1 MKHVKFVIKKK
12 NGNLALNDTTVG
24 KQYTGI
30 LTPVNTK
37 FKTGENK
44 GDLNTFTAPFITF
57 TDDVGDEVNVVISS
71 AEIEYTEV
79 PAKPRVRLLSSG
91 RRQFDVNFKMTV
103 VRHCDEIRRTKKGGI
118 GTYLQSLGI
127 TDGHLFYWRK
137 QKAEGHFSAER
148 AVAFSRKPTMIHG

>member
-12 NGNLALNDTTVG
+12 EGNIALMDTTVG

-30 LTPVNTK
+30 LTPVNAK

-44 GDLNTFTAPFITF
+44 GELNTFTAPLITF
-57 TDDVGDEVNVVISS
+57 TDDLGDEVNLNTSHSKV
-71 AEIEYTEV
+71 EYTEV

-103 VRHCDEIRRTKKGGI
+103 VRHCDELRRTQQWGI
-118 GTYLQSLGI
+118 NDYLKSLGI
-127 TDGHLFYWRK
+127 TSFHLSYWRK
-137 QKAEGHFSAER
+137 QKAEGHFSIER